1 MKEINLK
8 HFILEQFNYNNQE
21 HFKMIDIF
29 DQDKEIDKYIISTEE
44 SFRDVIDYYR
54 LYTDD
59 TIYNKIYLV
68 KLLSGEIVGSIELD
82 GKSSDLYINY
92 SIIEKYWNKG
102 YCTKLLKEIT
112 IYLLEEIKHISL
124 LIKEEN
130 TKSSKLAL
138 KVGYTIVGNNNL
150 GYNKYQIKSQN

>member
-1 MKEINLK
+1 MKQINLK

-29 DQDKEIDKYIISTEE
+29 DQDKEIDKYIISTED
-44 SFRDVIDYYR
+44 SFRDVIDNYR

-59 TIYNKIYLV
+59 TNYNKIYLV
-68 KLLSGEIVGSIELD
+68 KLLSGEIVESIELD

-92 SIIEKYWNKG
+92 SIIEKYRNKG

>member
-8 HFILEQFNYNNQE
+8 HFVLEQFNYNNPE

-59 TIYNKIYLV
+59 TIYNKIYIL
-68 KLLSGEIVGSIELD
+68 
-82 GKSSDLYINY
+82 
-92 SIIEKYWNKG
+92 IIQ
-102 YCTKLLKEIT
+102 L
-112 IYLLEEIKHISL
+112 
-124 LIKEEN
+124 
-130 TKSSKLAL
+130 
-138 KVGYTIVGNNNL
+138 
-150 GYNKYQIKSQN
+150 